1 MARRNGMSQKNYD
14 DRVREDIYR
23 FIVNPMIVLLGIY
36 IVSALLQ
43 DFLKIHY
50 EYFGVIFTGIGGV
63 PYLIYYYKREL
74 KLGESSQ

>member
-1 MARRNGMSQKNYD
+1 MARRKGMSQREYND
-14 DRVREDIYR
+14 TLREDKYR
-23 FIVNPMIVLLGIY
+23 FIVYPMLVLVGIF

-74 KLGESSQ
+74 KLGEHSQ